1 MTETEFK
8 KLIMPL
14 HKKLYACAFAI
25 LKNESDAADCIQDAF
40 TRLWENRGRITEL
53 ENVAGYATVCVRNI
67 AINMATRKPPGRN
80 SSLADLPDIPDYSS
94 SPSAEMETGDS
105 VRLINSMLASLSPQ
119 QRQVM
124 ELSSIAE
131 LSNTEISRAT
141 GLSDENVRVL
151 LSRARKKLKSLFSS
165 KKSLL

>member
-1 MTETEFK
+1 
-8 KLIMPL
+8 MPL
-14 HKKLYACAFAI
+14 HKKLYAVAFAI

-40 TRLWENRGRITEL
+40 TRLWEHRARLAEF
-53 ENVAGYATVCVRNI
+53 ENVAGYASVCVRNI
-67 AINMATRKPPGRN
+67 AINMTSRKPPGSEN
-80 SSLADLPDIPDYSS
+80 SLADIPEIRDS
-94 SPSAEMETGDS
+94 SPSPTEGMESKDS
-105 VRLINSMLASLSPQ
+105 LRIINSMFASLSPQ

-131 LSNTEISRAT
+131 LSNSEISQAT
-141 GLSDENVRVL
+141 GLSDENVRVI